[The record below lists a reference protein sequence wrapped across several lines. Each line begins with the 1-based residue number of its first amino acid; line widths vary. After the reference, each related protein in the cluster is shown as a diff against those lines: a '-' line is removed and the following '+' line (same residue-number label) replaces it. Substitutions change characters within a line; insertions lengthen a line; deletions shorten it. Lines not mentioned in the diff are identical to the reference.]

1 MADRTDR
8 ILGWPLTRPG
18 RIVSLL
24 IVGVVAVWF
33 ALPAFSI
40 AYTEGFQA
48 EIVINAYALRQGN
61 LRLGD
66 TLYPFDGR
74 FFLLTR
80 LGTTLGVLAL
90 QSLGNLTGIAALQ
103 LIGIGSLAVLL
114 AALLML
120 LWRVYRVGPAL
131 GLLCC
136 ILFPPI
142 FEAAYLPNDNMPS
155 AALVCVAVLL
165 FWTNPTILR
174 TVVTGLLLGVAV
186 LLRLDAAL
194 IAPAFAIL
202 LLTEVRGWGARAVRA
217 CIAGGL
223 VAATPI
229 VAYRLCG
236 LSFFDVPAVVDQGVR
251 LWDRPQQALHNDLR
265 TALLSFTA
273 LGGFAWLLGV
283 VSFARLHR
291 WRDLALAVAVPLFY
305 VAAYRS
311 QLVEARYLLP
321 LSPFILLAVAEGLR
335 SVAALPGRWRTV
347 ALIGLV
353 AGFAVWIVPPPPN
366 MPPMLLADD
375 EGPRFVVGRA
385 WNPLPTLWWQERLR
399 AGQRA
404 LAAQVERLAA
414 TPDPAPSPV
423 PGRMPSR
430 VIVTGYWTGDRL
442 ATLALLEHGFV
453 PQPDRTTASCR
464 GIAESFSRNSVNL
477 LQIRTHVPFVW
488 RRSEVLTWEQVGLPC
503 IDSAGSAPPGSASNR
518 VLLVNSGPLKG
529 LAAALDDPD
538 LVFSAA
544 HGRPPPLAPRL
555 VSLLTG
561 ISIAD
566 LPVGDVSAAIGNPL
580 PPEDQRAALDMLAQ
594 RAKLLR

>member
-24 IVGVVAVWF
+24 IVGVVAIWF

-80 LGTTLGVLAL
+80 LGTTLVVLAL
-90 QSLGNLTGIAALQ
+90 QSLGNLTGLAALQ
-103 LIGIGSLAVLL
+103 LIGIGSLAVLVG
-114 AALLML
+114 ALLML

-174 TVVTGLLLGVAV
+174 TIVTGLLLGVAV
-186 LLRLDAAL
+186 LLRLDAVL

-202 LLTEVRGWGARAVRA
+202 LLTEVRGWGARAIRA
-217 CIAGGL
+217 AIAGGI
-223 VAATPI
+223 VAAIPI
-229 VAYRLCG
+229 VVYRLCG
-236 LSFFDVPAVVDQGVR
+236 LSFFDVSAVVDQGVR

-283 VSFARLHR
+283 VSFARLRR

-311 QLVEARYLLP
+311 QLVEGRYLLP
-321 LSPFILLAVAEGLR
+321 LSPFILLAMAEGLR
-335 SVAALPGRWRTV
+335 SVAALPGHWRTA
-347 ALIGLV
+347 ALAGLA
-353 AGFAVWIVPPPPN
+353 AGFVVWIVPPPSIL
-366 MPPMLLADD
+366 PPTLLADD
-375 EGPRFVVGRA
+375 EGPRFVIGRA
-385 WNPLPTLWWQERLR
+385 WNPLPTLWWQDRLR
-399 AGQRA
+399 AGQAA
-404 LAAQVERLAA
+404 LAAQIERLAA
-414 TPDPAPSPV
+414 TPDPARSPV
-423 PGRMPSR
+423 PDRVPSR
-430 VIVTGYWTGDRL
+430 VIVTGYWTGDRMT
-442 ATLALLEHGFV
+442 TLTLLEQGFILR
-453 PQPDRTTASCR
+453 PDRTTAPCR

-477 LQIRTHVPFVW
+477 MQIRTHVPFVW
-488 RRSEVLTWEQVGLPC
+488 RRSEVLTWEQVGMPC
-503 IDSAGSAPPGSASNR
+503 LDSGGSPPPGSPRRR
-518 VLLVNSGPLKG
+518 VLLVNSAPLKG
-529 LAAALDDPD
+529 LTAALDDPD
-538 LVFSAA
+538 VVFSAA
-544 HGRPPPLAPRL
+544 LGRPPPLAPRL
-555 VSLLTG
+555 ASQLTG

-566 LPVGDVSAAIGNPL
+566 LPVGDVAAAIGNPL
-580 PPEDQRAALDMLAQ
+580 PLEDQRVALETLAQ
-594 RAKLLR
+594 RAELLR

>member
-1 MADRTDR
+1 MANRTDR

-24 IVGVVAVWF
+24 IVGIVAIWF

-48 EIVINAYALRQGN
+48 EIVINAYALRMGN

-66 TLYPFDGR
+66 TLYPFDSR

-80 LGTTLGVLAL
+80 LGTTLFVLGL
-90 QSLGNLTGIAALQ
+90 QSLGNLTGLAALQ
-103 LIGIGSLAVLL
+103 LIGIGSLAVLVG
-114 AALLML
+114 ALLML
-120 LWRVYRVGPAL
+120 LWRVYRVGPTL

-155 AALVCVAVLL
+155 AALVCAAVLL

-202 LLTEVRGWGARAVRA
+202 LLTEVRGWGARAIRA
-217 CIAGGL
+217 VIAGGI

-229 VAYRLCG
+229 MVYRLCG
-236 LSFFDVPAVVDQGVR
+236 LSFFDVSAVVDQGVR

-265 TALLSFTA
+265 TALLSFTV

-283 VSFARLHR
+283 VSFARSRR
-291 WRDLALAVAVPLFY
+291 WRDLALAIAVPLFY

-311 QLVEARYLLP
+311 QLVEGRYLLP
-321 LSPFILLAVAEGLR
+321 LSPFILPAMAEGLR
-335 SVAALPGRWRTV
+335 SVAVLPGRWRTV
-347 ALIGLV
+347 ALMGLAAGLV
-353 AGFAVWIVPPPPN
+353 VWIVPPPPN
-366 MPPMLLADD
+366 MPARLLADD

-385 WNPLPTLWWQERLR
+385 WNPLPTLWWQDRLR
-399 AGQRA
+399 AGQTA

-414 TPDPAPSPV
+414 TPDPAANPIPD
-423 PGRMPSR
+423 R
-430 VIVTGYWTGDRL
+430 VIVTGYWTGDRIT
-442 ATLALLEHGFV
+442 TLALLEHGFLL
-453 PQPDRTTASCR
+453 QPDRTRAQCR
-464 GIAESFSRNSVNL
+464 GIAENSTRNAVDVM
-477 LQIRTHVPFVW
+477 QIRTHVPFVW
-488 RRSEVLTWEQVGLPC
+488 RRSEVLTWEQLGVPC
-503 IDSAGSAPPGSASNR
+503 LKSAGSTPPGSVPDR
-518 VLLVNSGPLKG
+518 VLLVNSGPLKE
-529 LAAALDDPD
+529 LAATPDDPD

-544 HGRPPPLAPRL
+544 QGRPPPLAPRL
-555 VSLLTG
+555 ASLLTG
-561 ISIAD
+561 ISIAS
-566 LPVGDVSAAIGNPL
+566 LPVGDVSAAIGHPL
-580 PPEDQRAALDMLAQ
+580 PPEDQRAALDTLAQ
-594 RAKLLR
+594 RAELLR